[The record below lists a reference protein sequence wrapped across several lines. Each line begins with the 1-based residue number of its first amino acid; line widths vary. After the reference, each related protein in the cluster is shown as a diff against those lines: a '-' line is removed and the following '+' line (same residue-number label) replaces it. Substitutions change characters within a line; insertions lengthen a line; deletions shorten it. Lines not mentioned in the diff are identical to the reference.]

1 MVTDLCLRAS
11 RKPGKKSVFAI
22 AARCSGSL
30 QWALACSGNFNLILN
45 EEDKNNPNLDRA
57 MMGRLRKWAD
67 DMVLKEVPLVGRKFT
82 WSNGPDN
89 PTLVKLD
96 RVFCSASWEDRFPDC
111 LLQSSASSDSDH
123 CPLLFGLHDFNRGKG
138 RFHFKAF
145 WTKMEGF
152 HEVVSQA
159 WESVPAGQC
168 PLITFSKKLTTTS
181 RCLQSWNE
189 KKIGDVRIQ
198 LEMARYLLH
207 HLELAQDIRVLSPAE
222 VWLRNSLKKH
232 SLALSSL
239 SRTMA
244 LLRSRIAWLKDGD
257 ANTSLFHA
265 QARFRKR
272 KKNYISFH

>member
-1 MVTDLCLRAS
+1 MTHVS
-11 RKPGKKSVFAI
+11 PKWSYNFAY
-22 AARCSGSL
+22 
-30 QWALACSGNFNLILN
+30 
-45 EEDKNNPNLDRA
+45 
-57 MMGRLRKWAD
+57 D
-67 DMVLKEVPLVGRKFT
+67 DTRHIDMAKR
-82 WSNGPDN
+82 DN
-89 PTLVKLD
+89 
-96 RVFCSASWEDRFPDC
+96 SW
-111 LLQSSASSDSDH
+111 
-123 CPLLFGLHDFNRGKG
+123 FGVHDFNRGKG

-244 LLRSRIAWLKDGD
+244 RLRSRIAWLKDGD